1 MTFKISNHL
10 FDSSLMKLLAIPL
23 SQQAGKWLVIPRRR
37 ESNVCIQHAFRFGTC
52 FARSFFL
59 LDSRLRGN
67 DDKMSSLK

>member
-23 SQQAGKWLVIPRRR
+23 SQQADKWLVIPRRW
-37 ESNVCIQHAFRFGTC
+37 ESSVCIQHAFRFCTC

-67 DDKMSSLK
+67 DEMMGSSK